1 MAKCDVVVS
10 GYGVIEAPTLD
21 DGGGIIFSDVSRGG
35 VYRLS
40 PTGQVETVIP
50 KRKGVGGICLH
61 ESGGFIVSGR
71 DITYSKNGQT
81 TILCAPADCPPPGPV
96 AGFNDLCADHKGRIL
111 IGPTQ
116 IGSKNE
122 KLAQNFLR
130 VVAPHDVKVIYADV
144 KGSNGVAVDAE
155 RKRIFH
161 VATRAKEIIVS
172 SWDDDDAVRIIHR
185 ISTADIEGI
194 PDGLRIDVEGCIWVA
209 FFEGGSVV
217 RFSPAGKKL
226 DVINPP
232 SRMTTSLCFTGS
244 DMKDM
249 YIGTHDN
256 TQHPELEGC
265 LFRTRSPVAG
275 QKPLRVKIAVQD
287 AVA

>member
-1 MAKCDVVVS
+1 MTKFEVVVS

-21 DGGGIIFSDVSRGG
+21 DEGGIIFSDVPRGG

-40 PTGQVETVIP
+40 PSGKVETLIA

-61 ESGGFIVSGR
+61 EDGGVVVSGR
-71 DITYSKNGQT
+71 DITYSRAGHST
-81 TILCAPADCPPPGPV
+81 VLCGPADCPPPGPV
-96 AGFNDLCADHKGRIL
+96 AGFNDLCADHRGGIL

-116 IGSKNE
+116 VGPNGE
-122 KLAQNFLR
+122 KLPQNFLR
-130 VVAPHDVKVIYADV
+130 LAGPHKTKLLYGDV

-155 RKRIFH
+155 RRRIFH
-161 VATRAKEIIVS
+161 VATRAKEVIVS
-172 SWDDDDAVRIIHR
+172 TWHDDDSVRIIHR
-185 ISTADIEGI
+185 ISTAAIPGV

-217 RFSPAGKKL
+217 RFSPDGKRL
-226 DVINPP
+226 DEIHPP
-232 SRMTTSLCFTGS
+232 SSMTTSLCFAGS

-256 TQHPELEGC
+256 TAHPELEGC
-265 LFRTRSPVAG
+265 LFRTRAPVAG
-275 QKPLRVKIAVQD
+275 QKPLRVKMPIASPVT
-287 AVA
+287 